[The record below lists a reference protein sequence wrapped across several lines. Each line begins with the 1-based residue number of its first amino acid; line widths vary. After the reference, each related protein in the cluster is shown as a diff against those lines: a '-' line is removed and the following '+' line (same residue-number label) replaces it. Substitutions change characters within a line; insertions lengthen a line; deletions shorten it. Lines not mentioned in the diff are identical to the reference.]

1 LISMPDRDLS
11 AATGLLL
18 GTAGWNR
25 PDWAADYYPADLPD
39 DWRLA
44 FLANDCGCVLLRPPD
59 WCGLDEQ
66 QTLAL
71 QAAVEEAP
79 DTLTFL
85 LQMPAAETPP
95 AGALARFSELPCI
108 LLAAQSPMPSSDRPV
123 WVADGA
129 DCWVAPDGGQALVW
143 TIDQIDL
150 RALRDR
156 ARTLPRELRALILDG
171 PAASPAAIGQVR
183 TLLQLLGI
191 A

>member
-1 LISMPDRDLS
+1 MPGSDLS
-11 AATGLLL
+11 AAAGLLL

-25 PDWAADYYPADLPD
+25 PEWAAGYYPADLPN

-44 FLANDCGCVLLRPPD
+44 FLANDSDCVLLRPHE

-71 QAAVEEAP
+71 QAAIEEAP
-79 DTLTFL
+79 EALTFL
-85 LQMPAAETPP
+85 LQVPAAERPP
-95 AGALARFSELPCI
+95 AGALARFAELPCI
-108 LLAAQSPMPSSDRPV
+108 LLAEQLPVSSGDHPV
-123 WVADGA
+123 WLADGV
-129 DCWVAPDGGQALVW
+129 DCWVAPDGGRVLVW
-143 TIDQIDL
+143 TFDQVDL

-156 ARTLPRELRALILDG
+156 ARTLPKELRALILDG
-171 PAASPAAIGQVR
+171 PGASPAAIGQVR